1 MKEIELSDKSY
12 CINFLCENL
21 TKLRLE
27 KFLTIHEKDVVRMLK
42 AS

>member
-12 CINFLCENL
+12 FINFLCENL

-27 KFLTIHEKDVVRMLK
+27 KFFIIHEKDVIGMRK